1 MELEV
6 RHLRALVTVADEGS
20 ITKAAAALG
29 LPQPALSAQLRRIE
43 RTVGDEVFVR
53 GRTGV
58 VATSFGRGLLAK
70 ARGVLRE
77 MDDLVVLAQQ
87 QTRTEVVL
95 GDAGMVLSEVVPRL
109 EAELGPEADY
119 TVRVHI
125 DVAAGALVAMLRSG
139 KLDAA
144 LISEPVGFETA
155 DAQGLR
161 RETVV
166 AVEPVFVGIWERH
179 PLAAQPTIDL
189 SDLADEA
196 WIVNPQDNPGWLAAL
211 RMACA
216 ERGFEPR
223 IAYEAVHQAG
233 ARAFVGSGRCVAIAD
248 ALSVDGRGVVFR
260 PLTGDPV
267 RGRIDLAWTDRCPL
281 PAAQLSRVVR
291 EAYQSLVDRS
301 PAYREWWARAAVE

>member
-29 LPQPALSAQLRRIE
+29 LPQPALSAQVRRIE
-43 RTVGDEVFVR
+43 RVVGDEVFVR

-58 VATSFGRGLLAK
+58 VATPFGRGLLAK

-87 QTRTEVVL
+87 QNRRELVL
-95 GDAGMVLSEVVPRL
+95 GDAGMVLAEVVPRL
-109 EAELGPEADY
+109 EAELGAESPLS
-119 TVRVHI
+119 VRVHI
-125 DVAAGALVAMLRSG
+125 DIAAGSLAQMLRAG

-166 AVEPVFVGIWERH
+166 PHEPVFVGLWERH
-179 PLAAQPTIDL
+179 PLADRDEI
-189 SDLADEA
+189 DLADLANEA

-248 ALSVDGRGVVFR
+248 ALSVEGRGVVFR
-260 PLTGDPV
+260 PLAGDPV
-267 RGRIDLAWTDRCPL
+267 RGRIDLAWTDRCPV

-291 EAYQSLVDRS
+291 EAYAALVERN
-301 PAYREWWARAAVE
+301 PVYRKWWARNG

>member
-29 LPQPALSAQLRRIE
+29 LPQPALSAQVRRIE
-43 RTVGDEVFVR
+43 RAVGDEVFVR

-87 QTRTEVVL
+87 QNRREVVL
-95 GDAGMVLSEVVPRL
+95 GDAGMVLAEVVPRL
-109 EAELGPEADY
+109 EAELGDGGHD
-119 TVRVHI
+119 VRVHI
-125 DVAAGALVAMLRSG
+125 DVAAGALVQMLRAG

-144 LISEPVGFETA
+144 LVSEPVGFETA

-166 AVEPVFVGIWERH
+166 PLEPVFIGIWERH
-179 PLAAQPTIDL
+179 PLAARTEI
-189 SDLADEA
+189 DLADLAGES

-211 RMACA
+211 RVACA

-248 ALSVDGRGVVFR
+248 ALSVEGRGVVFR
-260 PLTGDPV
+260 PLAGDPV
-267 RGRIDLAWTDRCPL
+267 RGRIDLAWTDRCPV
-281 PAAQLSRVVR
+281 PAGVLSRVVR
-291 EAYQSLVDRS
+291 EAYAALVDRNPVYS
-301 PAYREWWARAAVE
+301 AWWARHAA